1 MRQKILER
9 KNRLE
14 EFNYRFKHATT
25 AMLEKEPAY
34 KRQGIEV
41 GSDNYSSSTSVGRMS
56 LGGENGEPEIRT
68 NNSFLHDN
76 VD

>member
-1 MRQKILER
+1 MER
-9 KNRLE
+9 KHRLE
-14 EFNYRFKHATT
+14 AFNYKFKHATS

-41 GSDNYSSSTSVGRMS
+41 GSDNYSSQSTVGRMS
-56 LGGENGEPEIRT
+56 LGGENGQPEIRT